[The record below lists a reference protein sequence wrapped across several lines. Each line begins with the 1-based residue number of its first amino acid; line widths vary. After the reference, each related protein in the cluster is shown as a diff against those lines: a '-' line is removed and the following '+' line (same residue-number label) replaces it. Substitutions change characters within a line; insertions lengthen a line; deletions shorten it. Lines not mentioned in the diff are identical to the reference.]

1 MLFLDVFTSK
11 LVILYEIGRTL
22 LFFIRVYVTMAS
34 PKILFGECLMFDR
47 NSSLVEDFDDHS
59 HAQSLVCVLKFTLT
73 DPPSKWPKS
82 RHSNPLKG

>member
-1 MLFLDVFTSK
+1 MCHQNMLFLDVFTSK
-11 LVILYEIGRTL
+11 LVPLYEIGRTL

-34 PKILFGECLMFDR
+34 PKILFGECLM
-47 NSSLVEDFDDHS
+47 DFDDHS
-59 HAQSLVCVLKFTLT
+59 HAQSLVCVLKFTLM